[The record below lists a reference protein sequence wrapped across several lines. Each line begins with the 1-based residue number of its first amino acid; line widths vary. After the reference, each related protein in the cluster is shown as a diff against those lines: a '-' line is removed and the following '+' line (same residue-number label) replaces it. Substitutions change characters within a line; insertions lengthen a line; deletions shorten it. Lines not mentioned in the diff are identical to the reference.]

1 MTRIFVKLALLFLLK
16 PLIMQIR
23 LPLLFILLATLSML
37 SAQTDFSSN
46 LPIIIIDTEGDNI
59 PDEPKV
65 RASMKIIDN
74 GPGQLNATIDD
85 PAGYNGFIGIERR
98 GSTSQTVFP
107 KVGYGIET
115 RDADGEDL
123 NVSLLGF
130 PEEEDWVLHGPYSD
144 KSLIRNA
151 LAYHLAGQIMDY
163 APRIRLTELII
174 DGEYQGIYLFTER
187 IKRDKNRVDI
197 SKLTPDENT
206 GDDLT
211 GGYILK
217 LDKFTGE
224 TDDFPVQFTSRFN
237 ADTESEQTIR
247 FLYHYP
253 KPEDI
258 SANQRVYI
266 ENWMN
271 RFEDALAGDQFLDS
285 LNGYRQYVDLPSF
298 VDFLIINEISRN
310 VDGYR
315 LSSYFSKDK
324 DSKGGKLM
332 MGPVWDFNL
341 AFGNANYCGGAA
353 ARGWGYDFG
362 INCPDDFWQLPFWWD
377 RLREDPIFLDL
388 LNDRW
393 KSLRR
398 NLFSDERLNGTI
410 DSLVAEM
417 GNAVDRNFNRWP
429 VIGEAIWPNV
439 FVGDTYEAEVVY
451 LKNWLTERT
460 NWMDGAIQTLTST
473 ESALSF
479 TPLQLSPNPT
489 SGILK
494 LSGLPTE
501 QLEELRLYDLT
512 GKLLKRLHRLSAAEQ
527 INLGQQVPGMYIVQ
541 ARTAEGQVFTGRVLW
556 Q

>member
-1 MTRIFVKLALLFLLK
+1 MALLFLSK

-23 LPLLFILLATLSML
+23 LPLLFILLPIFSAL
-37 SAQTDFSSN
+37 SAQTDFSSP
-46 LPIIIIDTEGDNI
+46 LPIIIIDTEGDSI

-65 RASMKIIDN
+65 RANMDIIDN
-74 GPGQLNATIDD
+74 GPGQLNATSDA
-85 PAGYNGFIGIERR
+85 PNGYSGFIGIERR
-98 GSTSQTVFP
+98 GSTSQTIFP

-115 RDADGEDL
+115 RDANNEDL
-123 NVSLLGF
+123 DVSLLGF

-144 KSLIRNA
+144 KSLIRSA

-163 APRIRLTELII
+163 APRIRMTELII
-174 DGEYQGIYLFTER
+174 DGEYQGVYLFTER

-258 SANQRVYI
+258 SASQRVYI

-271 RFEDALAGDQFLDS
+271 RFEDALASDQFLDS
-285 LNGYRQYVDLPSF
+285 LNGYRPYVDLPSF

-324 DSKGGKLM
+324 DSKGGKLK

-377 RLREDPIFLDL
+377 RLREDPVFLDL

-393 KSLRR
+393 KSLRSS
-398 NLFSDERLNGTI
+398 LFSDERLNGTI

-417 GNAVDRNFNRWP
+417 GPAVDRNFNRWP

-439 FVGDTYEAEVVY
+439 FVGETYEAEIVY
-451 LKNWLTERT
+451 LKNWLTDRT
-460 NWMDGAIQTLTST
+460 NWMDSAIRTLTST
-473 ESALSF
+473 QSALSF
-479 TPLQLSPNPT
+479 EPLQLSPNPT
-489 SGILK
+489 SGMLK

-501 QLEELRLYDLT
+501 QLEELRVYDLT
-512 GKLLKRLHRLSAAEQ
+512 GKLIKSLHRLSTTEQ
-527 INLGQQVPGMYIVQ
+527 INLGQQAPGMYIIQ
-541 ARTAEGQVFTGRVLW
+541 ARTTEGQVFIGRVVW

>member
-1 MTRIFVKLALLFLLK
+1 MKLQIMLVRLFFLITLLSGFSALV
-16 PLIMQIR
+16 
-23 LPLLFILLATLSML
+23 
-37 SAQTDFSSN
+37 AQTDFTSP
-46 LPIIIIDTEGDNI
+46 LPIIVIDTEGDNI

-65 RASMKIIDN
+65 RATMGIIDN
-74 GPGQLNATIDD
+74 GPGQANSTSDAFN
-85 PAGYNGFIGIERR
+85 GYDGFVGIEVR
-98 GSTSQTVFP
+98 GSSSQSVFP
-107 KVGYGIET
+107 KKGFSVET
-115 RDADGEDL
+115 RDADGEDID
-123 NVSLLGF
+123 VSLLGF

-163 APRIRLTELII
+163 APRTRMTEVII
-174 DGEYQGIYLFTER
+174 DGEYRGVYLFTER

-224 TDDFPVQFTSRFN
+224 TGDEPVQFVSRYN
-237 ADTESEQTIR
+237 ADTEEEQTIR

-258 SANQRVYI
+258 SLNQRVYI

-271 RFEDALAGDQFLDS
+271 RFEDALASDRFLDS
-285 LNGYRQYVDLPSF
+285 LEGYRQYVDLSSF

-324 DSKGGKLM
+324 DSKGGKLK

-362 INCPDDFWQLPFWWD
+362 INCPSDFWQLPFWWD
-377 RLREDPIFLDL
+377 RMREDPEFLDL
-388 LNDRW
+388 FNERW
-393 KSLRR
+393 KSLRADR
-398 NLFSDERLNGTI
+398 FNDERLNGTI

-417 GNAVDRNFNRWP
+417 GSAVDRNFNRWP

-439 FVGDTYEAEVVY
+439 FIGDTYAEEIIY
-451 LKNWLTERT
+451 LKNWVADRT
-460 NWMDGAIQTLTST
+460 SWMDGAIRTLTST
-473 ESALSF
+473 NSVAAIG
-479 TPLQLSPNPT
+479 QLKVSPNPT
-489 SGILK
+489 SGVLK
-494 LSGLPTE
+494 ISGLPTGQIE
-501 QLEELRLYDLT
+501 QLQLYDLN
-512 GKLLKRLHRLSAAEQ
+512 GRLRKTTRNLSSD
-527 INLGQQVPGMYIVQ
+527 NLISLGTQLPGMYIIR
-541 ARTAEGQVFTGRVLW
+541 ARTSDGNIFSGRVVW